1 MKKILNSAVPFLGFL
16 VLIFFGLISFF
27 YGVYMDDW
35 RLALTRDAD
44 GYYTVKVLALMLE
57 SHNFI
62 SPHAYFISYGTLYYY
77 LSVSVLFWRDLFGKG
92 QDLLDIYASMRFVS
106 FSFGF
111 ASLLLLPWLARLFS
125 LPRYFPYLATVVF
138 LTLHSFF
145 RYLFFPKPETLLL
158 FFSLLI
164 IAMIAKVREQ
174 GKIIHLLVGA
184 VACALAAAA
193 KVPGIFWAPFVVLA
207 DVCFLWENRKG
218 RALVQDVL
226 LRSLLFSGVCLGLYL
241 ILNLR
246 WIVDFDFS
254 IGFFEAAQKGS
265 WRTEEPQFW
274 TWGWSRE
281 FLSLGYFFIASA
293 VGGIGLLGWR
303 KCRFP
308 FDVRTID
315 ARAIVALFPVALFF
329 YYSLHLHKGFTQRY
343 LLIAVFPLMLTAF
356 YFWQEVFQWFREKS
370 GSFSLSKA
378 RGVALV
384 VALLALTD
392 MSRVKD
398 GANIIHEFATYARS
412 PVVKM
417 GHYLSENYPREAK
430 IAYYFYTWVP
440 AQFMQTQLFEGGQLE
455 LIDLINPDLVVVMLG
470 NDRNETFIREA
481 DEGRAPYVQVK
492 QFDQVALYQRR
503 DMAKPAGE

>member
-1 MKKILNSAVPFLGFL
+1 MKRIWQSPGLFYAFLIGVFL
-16 VLIFFGLISFF
+16 LLIHYF

-57 SHNFI
+57 SRNFI

-77 LSVSVLFWRDLFGKG
+77 LSVSVLFWRDLLGKG
-92 QDLLDIYASMRFVS
+92 QDLLDLYASMRLVS
-106 FSFGF
+106 FFFGF
-111 ASLLLLPWLARLFS
+111 ASLMLLPWLTRLFS
-125 LPRYFPYLATVVF
+125 LPRFFPYVATALF

-158 FFSLLI
+158 FFSLLV
-164 IAMIAKVREQ
+164 IALIVKIRQQ
-174 GKIIHLLVGA
+174 GKLFHLLA
-184 VACALAAAA
+184 AAAACALAAAA
-193 KVPGIFWAPFVVLA
+193 KVPGIFWAPFVVMT
-207 DVCFLWENRKG
+207 DVCFLCENRRG
-218 RALVQDVL
+218 RALLQSIVL
-226 LRSLLFSGVCLGLYL
+226 RGLLFSGVCVGLYL

-265 WRTEEPQFW
+265 WRTQERQWW

-293 VGGIGLLGWR
+293 VGGLMLLGLR
-303 KCRFP
+303 KLRGP
-308 FDVRTID
+308 FHVSNIE
-315 ARAIVALFPVALFF
+315 ARDIVALFPLTLFF

-343 LLIAVFPLMLTAF
+343 LLIAVFPLLITAV
-356 YFWQEVFQWFREKS
+356 YFWQEVFQKFKAKAETEF
-370 GSFSLSKA
+370 SFA
-378 RGVALV
+378 RTQAVALLL
-384 VALLALTD
+384 ALLALTD
-392 MSRVKD
+392 MSRVKA
-398 GANIIHEFATYARS
+398 GADIIAEFATYEDS

-417 GHYLSENYPREAK
+417 GHYLSENYARDKK

-481 DEGRAPYVQVK
+481 DAGRAPYERVK
-492 QFDQVALYQRR
+492 QFEEVALYQRR
-503 DMAKPAGE
+503 D